1 MVETWFLL
9 AQEAAVKLVRA
20 GQFRAFEQLCDYPDF
35 RPLRG
40 LLTVVCWDQ
49 CRDIDAAVALLEH
62 VPVVK
67 VTQL

>member
-1 MVETWFLL
+1 M
-9 AQEAAVKLVRA
+9 KLVRA
-20 GQFRAFEQLCDYPDF
+20 GQFKAFEQLCDYPDF

-49 CRDIDAAVALLEH
+49 CRDIDAAVTLLEH

-67 VTQL
+67 VT